1 MCNSQAQKLGLE
13 IEFTMYT
20 IKVSTSQLEAIEPG
34 HFATVGVLKIHV
46 ALAEMMIGSTKLAIL
61 SC

>member
-46 ALAEMMIGSTKLAIL
+46 ALPPWCKR
-61 SC
+61 